1 MNNFIVSPQKDKQFK
16 IWFRIALI
24 AILLIYIKPL
34 VFHIDSNDVTILG
47 LKHILRSSWGGNTL
61 IYMFYWITFVW
72 ILGQLVMS
80 FPTSMKWAKGSLWAT
95 LIFYVIHV
103 LYSYIVPMPE
113 LGSPSLA
120 TYHLVGGVI
129 STLYTASLILF
140 GIHLVSRHGGRL
152 KQLGIAILVWQ
163 LLPYAFS
170 LFYITTNI
178 SPISTWYYLATQ
190 ILQTFITIWVFYL
203 MRQVFVPAWEET
215 GKKTE

>member
-24 AILLIYIKPL
+24 AILLVYIKPL
-34 VFHIDSNDVTILG
+34 VFHIDSKDVTILG
-47 LKHILRSSWGGNTL
+47 LKHILRSSWGNTL

-72 ILGQLVMS
+72 ILGQLIMS

-113 LGSPSLA
+113 LGSPTLA
-120 TYHLVGGVI
+120 TYHLVGGII

-163 LLPYAFS
+163 LLPFAFS
-170 LFYITTNI
+170 
-178 SPISTWYYLATQ
+178 
-190 ILQTFITIWVFYL
+190 
-203 MRQVFVPAWEET
+203 
-215 GKKTE
+215 

>member
-24 AILLIYIKPL
+24 AILLVYIKPL
-34 VFHIDSNDVTILG
+34 LFYIDSKDVTILG
-47 LKHILRSSWGGNTL
+47 LKHILRSSWGNTM
-61 IYMFYWITFVW
+61 IYTFYWITFVW
-72 ILGQLVMS
+72 ILGQLIMS

-113 LGSPSLA
+113 LGSPALP
-120 TYHLVGGVI
+120 TYRMVGGII
-129 STLYTASLILF
+129 STLYTASLIIF
-140 GIHLVSRHGGRL
+140 GIHMVSRHGGRL

-163 LLPYAFS
+163 LLPFAFT
-170 LFYITTNI
+170 LFYIITDI
-178 SPISTWYYLATQ
+178 APISTWSYLATQ
-190 ILQTFITIWVFYL
+190 IIQMFITIWVFYL

-215 GKKTE
+215 GK

>member
-34 VFHIDSNDVTILG
+34 VFHIDSKDVTILG
-47 LKHILRSSWGGNTL
+47 LKHILRSSWGNTL

-72 ILGQLVMS
+72 ILGQLIMS

-113 LGSPSLA
+113 LGSPTLA

-140 GIHLVSRHGGRL
+140 GIHLVSRIGHCHPRMAIVTFRIFYILYHNKYSPNIHMVLFGNPNSSNVHHY
-152 KQLGIAILVWQ
+152 LG
-163 LLPYAFS
+163 LLPHEAS
-170 LFYITTNI
+170 VCSCMGRKMKN
-178 SPISTWYYLATQ
+178 
-190 ILQTFITIWVFYL
+190 
-203 MRQVFVPAWEET
+203 E
-215 GKKTE
+215 G

>member
-24 AILLIYIKPL
+24 AILLIYFKPL
-34 VFHIDSNDVTILG
+34 VFHIDSKDVTILG
-47 LKHILRSSWGGNTL
+47 LKHILRSSWGNTL

-72 ILGQLVMS
+72 ILGQLIMS
-80 FPTSMKWAKGSLWAT
+80 LSTSMKWAKGSLWAT

-113 LGSPSLA
+113 LGSPTLA

-152 KQLGIAILVWQ
+152 KQLGIAILAWQ
-163 LLPYAFS
+163 LLPFAFS
-170 LFYITTNI
+170 IFYITTNI
-178 SPISTWYYLATQ
+178 APISTWYYLATQ
-190 ILQTFITIWVFYL
+190 IFQMFITIWVFYL